1 MYIVWGDLEINHRA
15 NHHVSRHVMD
25 VTCANVVVIHHAFL
39 HQSFLQIEHIL
50 CRSL

>member
-1 MYIVWGDLEINHRA
+1 MFDLCVECNHCA

-25 VTCANVVVIHHAFL
+25 VSGVNVVVVHHAFL